1 MTSYSTNAAGV
12 SKYTAERHQ
21 AYEVLDEVV
30 DVCADCKS
38 RAPRWSS
45 WNLGIFICVQCAS
58 IHRKIGTHITKVKSV
73 NLDAWTKE
81 QVESVKN
88 MGNIASNAKWNP
100 NESRHP
106 PPTNLEESERDSEME
121 KYIRAKY
128 ETKKFLDR
136 KSVAPSTSPLSTSVP
151 TAQPSTSTPI
161 PRQPKPKVEETDPTQ
176 TVPLGF
182 GRESRVEFNL
192 PGMGVG
198 GDMWDEIV
206 QQKKVP
212 PRAKTAPIPE
222 PVAKATPPP
231 APVVPAPVPLSNL
244 PSRSVSAQPPTG
256 QLGLNTAVQPKG
268 VWGDMLALQ
277 SAGGSLPTSA
287 IQASPLQTTNP
298 YASLSASPSTT
309 LPSTLANRMG
319 QTRSFTAPAPNPFF
333 TQGHQQQPST
343 GSANSLLSVPT
354 GSSFGSVGLAAAP
367 TGGSFGSTG
376 SLGSGMGTSP
386 GGLNPFGTS
395 PSVGGAFGT
404 SPVGSFS
411 PSTSIGGSFGAPA
424 GGAFGTSTGLL
435 GTSMMSPGQATQP
448 SPLQQTAPSPFQQT
462 TPSPFQTAQPSP
474 FQQSTMSP
482 FGTGA
487 TNSLT
492 SPNSNMTSLSAF
504 GAAMS
509 PPGQASNSLF
519 AQSSH
524 SPFGQPN
531 NSPFAQASNSPFAQP
546 NSTPF
551 GQMGTQYSS
560 ATNSPFQTTN
570 PGFQSTPANNA
581 LFLQP
586 NNAAQFQ
593 PSTSPFQTSNPPFPQ
608 SNAPYQ
614 ATGTNPFANMG
625 AGGGMNTNPFG
636 QPQYQGQQGW
646 GGM

>member
-1 MTSYSTNAAGV
+1 MSSYTTNAAGV

-21 AYEVLDEVV
+21 RILQELVQQPGN

-88 MGNIASNAKWNP
+88 MGNTASNAKWNP

-106 PPTNLEESERDSEME
+106 PPTNMEESERDSEME

-136 KSVAPSTSPLSTSVP
+136 KSVAPSPSYNTPVTST
-151 TAQPSTSTPI
+151 QPSTSTAI
-161 PRQPKPKVEETDPTQ
+161 PRQPKPEVEETDPSQ

-192 PGMGVG
+192 PGMG
-198 GDMWDEIV
+198 GDIWDGIV
-206 QQKKVP
+206 QQKRVP
-212 PRAKTAPIPE
+212 PRSKTAPIPE
-222 PVAKATPPP
+222 SVPRATPP
-231 APVVPAPVPLSNL
+231 
-244 PSRSVSAQPPTG
+244 SVSAQPPP
-256 QLGLNTAVQPKG
+256 QLGVNTAVPTNS

-277 SAGGSLPTSA
+277 SAGGSLPASTV
-287 IQASPLQTTNP
+287 QASSLQTTNP
-298 YASLSASPSTT
+298 YAALSASPSTNM
-309 LPSTLANRMG
+309 PSAMMNRMG

-333 TQGHQQQPST
+333 NQGHQQQPST
-343 GSANSLLSVPT
+343 GSMNSLLSVPT
-354 GSSFGSVGLAAAP
+354 GNSFGSVGLGAAP
-367 TGGSFGSTG
+367 MGGSFGSTG
-376 SLGSGMGTSP
+376 SNGSGAGGMGASP

-395 PSVGGAFGT
+395 PGVGSAFGT
-404 SPVGSFS
+404 SPIGSFNGS
-411 PSTSIGGSFGAPA
+411 MSVGGSYGAPS
-424 GGAFGTSTGLL
+424 GGAFSPTGTL
-435 GTSMMSPGQATQP
+435 GTTMMSPGQMTSQH
-448 SPLQQTAPSPFQQT
+448 SPFQQTAPSPFQQT
-462 TPSPFQTAQPSP
+462 QPSP

-482 FGTGA
+482 FGVGA
-487 TNSLT
+487 VNSLT
-492 SPNSNMTSLSAF
+492 SPNTNATSLSAF

-509 PPGQASNSLF
+509 PQGQASNSPYSQ
-519 AQSSH
+519 ASN
-524 SPFGQPN
+524 SPFGQAA
-531 NSPFAQASNSPFAQP
+531 NSPFAQASNSPYAQP
-546 NSTPF
+546 TSSPF
-551 GQMGTQYSS
+551 GQTGTQFSGS
-560 ATNSPFQTTN
+560 NSPYQTMN
-570 PGFQSTPANNA
+570 PGFQSTPTNNA

-586 NNAAQFQ
+586 NNAPQFQ

-608 SNAPYQ
+608 SNPPFQ
-614 ATGTNPFANMG
+614 AANTNPFASMG
-625 AGGGMNTNPFG
+625 MSGGMNTNPFG